1 MKVYHGS
8 TFIVENPLAGV
19 GRANLDFGKGFYVT
33 DIYIQAERWA
43 SVMSLRRPDSTPMI
57 NVYELDM
64 EKISSGNYDWLR
76 FDGYNNDW
84 LDFIVNSRL
93 GKQPWLGY
101 DIIEGGIAN
110 DRIFDTIENFME
122 GQITKEVALGRLR
135 YERPNNQL
143 CLLNQRL
150 IDECLS
156 FEENITLK
164 R

>member
-8 TFIVENPLAGV
+8 TLAVEFPLAGA

-43 SVMSLRRPDSTPMI
+43 SVMSLRRPDSTPMV
-57 NVYELDM
+57 NVYELDT
-64 EKISSGNYDWLR
+64 ESVISGNYRWLR

-93 GKQPWLGY
+93 GKQPWQGY

-135 YERPNNQL
+135 YEHPNNQL
-143 CLLNQRL
+143 CLLSQQL

-156 FEENITLK
+156 FKENITLK